1 PSRSP
6 SSSSPFAVPRPP
18 RASPRRVPQGAHSTN
33 FYDLRASI
41 SRFLWRFKWPSNG
54 LQMNHA
60 HSVARVGWHG
70 RAGAQPPGYTRSVRE
85 EAGAT
90 VYEKMPRNVTR
101 LLEAALKWA
110 GLTALMISCALLVY
124 LGGVLLA
131 RLSAWVLFP

>member
-1 PSRSP
+1 MGGVWSGCCP
-6 SSSSPFAVPRPP
+6 A
-18 RASPRRVPQGAHSTN
+18 
-33 FYDLRASI
+33 
-41 SRFLWRFKWPSNG
+41 
-54 LQMNHA
+54 
-60 HSVARVGWHG
+60 
-70 RAGAQPPGYTRSVRE
+70 PGHTRNVRE

-90 VYEKMPRNVTR
+90 VYEKMPRNVMR